1 MLGRS
6 ARLFL
11 VDGTASGL
19 TTAEIINW
27 TGHVLARSRR
37 RPLRFSETSGTRTN
51 RDIFPHRTRSRG
63 SGHAGNENK
72 DLWKCTCVVISKD
85 QNITKAHARYLEAEL
100 IAIANAVGTAGVTRP
115 VPGAL
120 PEADESDMMFFVDQL
135 RLILPVLGLDFLRRH
150 SATARTTTE
159 ATVKPGQGDV
169 AARFRLTSNKHGLE
183 ARAQEIDGEFV
194 VLAESHAVKDWSGTS
209 DQSYSRRCAQLIKS
223 GKLVP
228 GDNGR
233 LRFAESVAFW
243 GPSAASAVILGRPDN
258 GRVSWKERGSNDS
271 YRDWKSEQVVKT
283 ASEATNADDDEAAG

>member
-1 MLGRS
+1 MEPL
-6 ARLFL
+6 L
-11 VDGTASGL
+11 ASPP
-19 TTAEIINW
+19 EIFNW
-27 TGHVLARSRR
+27 TGHELAGSRR

-51 RDIFPHRTRSRG
+51 RDIFPQSRG
-63 SGHAGNENK
+63 SGHAANENK
-72 DLWKCTCVVISKD
+72 DLWECTCVVSSRD
-85 QNITKAHARYLEAEL
+85 QNITKAHVRYLEAEL

-194 VLAESHAVKDWSGTS
+194 VLAQSHAVKDWPGTS

-233 LRFAESVAFW
+233 LRFAESVAFRS
-243 GPSAASAVILGRPDN
+243 PSAASAVILGRPDN
-258 GRVSWKERGSNDS
+258 GRVSWKDRGSNDS
-271 YRDWKSEQVVKT
+271 YRDWQSEQVVKT